1 MKNNI
6 HAGSLVSFSTELFIC
21 GNNTKNIHTS
31 IIFQV
36 QIHPPLTKELE
47 NKLLQLN
54 SNQGYGARE
63 MLQ

>member
-1 MKNNI
+1 MENNI

-54 SNQGYGARE
+54 SN
-63 MLQ
+63 